1 MSDWQ
6 NRAIK
11 AIENVM
17 DHPCAMPF
25 REPDTEEDQ
34 AKLSNPQD
42 FTSIKR
48 RLQAKEYKNI
58 QTLTRDVEAI
68 WKNSAQLHG
77 ENSETAIL
85 AKYCD
90 DIYTKQLREND
101 LLHVNLWCGEVF
113 KYRTKITELMA
124 NLPSKV
130 RQVSSSLNVGKSLK
144 QTAPV
149 LSDRDLQNFISASEK
164 LQTEEDQKEMVRIL
178 NEHQPE
184 LDVGS
189 TELHLEVTRLNY
201 HTISALRKY
210 MSDALAKKGLS
221 YPE

>member
-1 MSDWQ
+1 MTDWQ

-34 AKLSNPQD
+34 AKLKNPQD
-42 FTSIKR
+42 FTSIKK
-48 RLQAKEYKNI
+48 RLQAKEYKDI
-58 QTLTRDVEAI
+58 QHLTRDVEAI
-68 WKNSAQLHG
+68 WENSIQLHG
-77 ENSETAIL
+77 KNSETAIL
-85 AKYCD
+85 AEYCNS
-90 DIYTKQLREND
+90 IYLKQLREHD
-101 LLHVNLWCGEVF
+101 LLQVKVWCAQVF
-113 KYRTKITELMA
+113 KYRTKITELMS

-144 QTAPV
+144 QTTPV

-164 LQTEEDQKEMVRIL
+164 LQTEEDQKEMIRIL
-178 NEHQPE
+178 NENQPE
-184 LDVGS
+184 LDIGT
-189 TELHLEVTRLNY
+189 TELHLEVTRLN
-201 HTISALRKY
+201 HQTISALRKY